1 MEADTRRIEGDRT
14 GGSGMSTELAVA
26 QPSLD
31 LELLKRTVAKGTSD
45 DEFALFAQVCQ
56 RTGLDPFARQ
66 IYAVKRYDSRE
77 RREVMQVQVS
87 IDGARLTAQ
96 RSGEYAGQ
104 TPTYWCGPDGLWL
117 DVWLA
122 HEYPAAAKVGVY
134 RRGFSEPL
142 WAVATWRQYAQTTK
156 DGTVTRMWQQL
167 GPLMLGKC
175 AEMLALRK
183 AFPMELSG
191 LYSAEEMAQAEVPAA
206 AAVPAPRE
214 QVEVVDAEVVQPS
227 RRETHGTVRQPPAH
241 AQPAPDTETGEMPAE
256 AASQKQLG
264 MISALFKEKG
274 FLDDRVVRHLYV
286 AEVVGREIGSAKEL
300 SKREASSVIE
310 ALMAEAVQV
319 NVPPLR
325 DGEESF

>member
-1 MEADTRRIEGDRT
+1 
-14 GGSGMSTELAVA
+14 MSTELAVA

-31 LELLKRTVAKGTSD
+31 LELLKRTVAKGTTD

-77 RREVMQVQVS
+77 RRDVMQVQVS

-104 TPTYWCGPDGLWL
+104 TPTYWCGQDGQWV
-117 DVWLA
+117 DVWLGQD
-122 HEYPAAAKVGVY
+122 YPAAAKVGVY

-156 DGTVTRMWQQL
+156 DGSVTRMWQQL

-191 LYSAEEMAQAEVPAA
+191 LYSAEEMAQAEVPPAA
-206 AAVPAPRE
+206 AHPAPRE
-214 QVEVVDAEVVQPS
+214 AEVVDAEVVKPS
-227 RRETHGTVRQPPAH
+227 RAATHGTVRQPPAR
-241 AQPAPDTETGEMPAE
+241 ATEQTTNSEVPE

-264 MISALFKEKG
+264 MIAALFKDKG
-274 FLDDRVVRHLYV
+274 FLDDKAVRHLYV
-286 AEVVGREIGSAKEL
+286 TEIVGREIKSARDL
-300 SKREASSVIE
+300 TKREASKVIE
-310 ALMAEAVQV
+310 ALMAEPVQAGFE
-319 NVPPLR
+319 PMR
-325 DGEESF
+325 EGEEAL